1 MMQMTIKSKIVT
13 ANLIIFGILI
23 SGLAYF
29 VYSRTAQA
37 ELDAVDLRLEACAA
51 KIITEFEDEW
61 EEEKEPEWDDILLI
75 SAEGLTDVSMAM
87 RTLDGRLVFGVDSLQ
102 LPSNEQLRVIR
113 NNKTV
118 VEIVNIGGLSLR
130 RVVYPVGDD
139 GEVEFTL
146 TLITSIGDSVA
157 RLNRLALVLFGSVL
171 MSLIVASAAVL
182 LVTRAAF
189 RPLSAM
195 VETAEQISADQLGKR
210 LRLSSQADEVA
221 RLGKTLNEMMDR
233 IEVAFKSQR
242 QFVTDASHELR
253 TPLTVIIA
261 ELEFIQGGL
270 TNDTLKAN
278 MSTALGE
285 LDRLNLLVDQ
295 LLTLARLDAGRLVLD
310 RSLIRFDETVIDCV
324 QLLKHEAQRRKIGM
338 QVNIDGAVEI
348 DADPI
353 KIKSIVLNLLDNAIS
368 YNRSGGTVSVHLREI
383 EPQLVQLTI
392 SDTGPGIPAKERS
405 RVFDRFY
412 RGSKSRAE
420 SSGSGLGMA
429 IAKELVELHGG
440 RIEIDENQDGGALLR
455 VVVPVK

>member
-1 MMQMTIKSKIVT
+1 MTIKSKIVT

-412 RGSKSRAE
+412 RGAKSRAE
-420 SSGSGLGMA
+420 SDGSGLGLA
-429 IAKELVELHGG
+429 IAKELIELHGG
-440 RIEIDENQDGGALLR
+440 HIEIDENQDGGALLR

>member
-13 ANLIIFGILI
+13 ANLIVFGILI

-87 RTLDGRLVFGVDSLQ
+87 RTLDGGLVFGFDSL
-102 LPSNEQLRVIR
+102 PVPPDEQLKAIR
-113 NNKTV
+113 NSETV
-118 VEIVNIGGLSLR
+118 VEMVNIGELSLR

-146 TLITSIGDSVA
+146 TLITSIDDSVA
-157 RLNRLALVLFGSVL
+157 RLNRLALVLVGSVL
-171 MSLIVASAAVL
+171 MSLIVASMAVL

-189 RPLSAM
+189 RPLSTM

-221 RLGKTLNEMMDR
+221 RLGKALNEMMDR

-261 ELEFIQGGL
+261 ELEFIQRHL
-270 TNDTLKAN
+270 RDNTLKAN
-278 MSTALGE
+278 VTTALNE
-285 LDRLNLLVDQ
+285 LDRLNRLVDQ
-295 LLTLARLDAGRLVLD
+295 LLTLARMDAGRLVLD
-310 RSLIRFDETVIDCV
+310 RKLIRFDEVVVDCV
-324 QLLKHEAQRRKIGM
+324 QLLKHEAQSKNIRI
-338 QVNIDGAVEI
+338 QVNIDDAVEI
-348 DADPI
+348 DADPV
-353 KIKSIVLNLLDNAIS
+353 KIKSFVLNLLDNATR
-368 YNRSGGTVSVHLREI
+368 YNRRGGAVYVSLGKTQH
-383 EPQLVQLTI
+383 QSVQLTI

-412 RGSKSRAE
+412 RGAKSRAE
-420 SSGSGLGMA
+420 SDGSGLGLA
-429 IAKELVELHGG
+429 IAKELIELHGG
-440 RIEIDENQDGGALLR
+440 RIDIDENQDGGTLLR
-455 VVVPVK
+455 VVFPAS

>member
-270 TNDTLKAN
+270 TNDTLKVN

-412 RGSKSRAE
+412 RGAKSRAE
-420 SSGSGLGMA
+420 SDGSGLGLA
-429 IAKELVELHGG
+429 IAKELIELHGG
-440 RIEIDENQDGGALLR
+440 HIEIDENQDGGALLR

>member
-13 ANLIIFGILI
+13 ANLIVFGILI

-102 LPSNEQLRVIR
+102 LHSNEQLRVLR
-113 NNKTV
+113 NDKTL
-118 VEIVNIGGLSLR
+118 VEMVNIGGLSFR

-146 TLITSIGDSVA
+146 TLITSIDDSVA
-157 RLNRLALVLFGSVL
+157 RLDRLALVLIGSVL
-171 MSLIVASAAVL
+171 MSLLVASMAVL

-221 RLGKTLNEMMDR
+221 RLGKALNEMMDR

-261 ELEFIQGGL
+261 ELEFIQRHL
-270 TNDTLKAN
+270 RDNTLKAN
-278 MSTALGE
+278 VTTALGE
-285 LDRLNLLVDQ
+285 LDRLNRLVDQ

-310 RSLIRFDETVIDCV
+310 RKLIRFDETVIDCV

-392 SDTGPGIPAKERS
+392 SDTGLGIPAKERS

-455 VVVPVK
+455 VVVPAK